1 MLKNQLGQRCPILLF
16 LLLGCWVFVGGED
29 RHDVHP
35 YMDFTYPPP
44 GHAFVQGEQI
54 FCEIS
59 FYDLRELAG
68 AAFDVQVWDATAHR
82 TISSAQGA
90 VGDNAQRNPDGSFSI
105 TMDLQAL
112 GQGSYALRCRFLLH
126 GAIKTD
132 IPSHPFRV
140 QRPAL
145 SPPTGSMQTS
155 FPQGTPGEPVRE
167 GGHTHMV
174 VALVRMRNVARSA
187 RAFLKALAYFV
198 HHTVVLDDASVDDTV
213 RVVQEVAA
221 QGMGINLLSK
231 PPRREDEADK
241 WGDMQRLL
249 EEGRALGGTHFLVL
263 HADEMLTTSLVMD
276 TTWWDAMRALAV
288 GESLS
293 LVWVH
298 FWKSMRYARADW
310 MLKSQGPRS
319 LRVVDVAFRDN
330 GKCSYLSN
338 RAADSGLSRHS
349 HDSRKFD
356 LSRIPYDLPGE
367 QVLIVIG
374 GISWSVFVLAPHT
387 RARARALSLSLSL
400 RTIQCLHAQTTH
412 RSRFGRRCMACCTWA
427 S

>member
-59 FYDLRELAG
+59 FYDLHEPAG

-387 RARARALSLSLSL
+387 RPLSLSLCLSLSL